1 MTEVKCEHCGAMN
14 NIEEGYCKECW
25 KKLPQGVALE
35 GIGKLQWK
43 QFIDF
48 KSERY
53 FKRFAKNK
61 GKKFF
66 ISLNFAA
73 FFFGIRWMMYRKM
86 YKYAIILTLIATLTN
101 ATATVALT
109 FSHREEIKE
118 LNRVIVAAEGDIEI
132 GYGSGGTYIEMTD
145 QQFEAS
151 NKLAKLS
158 AEIENKSTL
167 LNSVFMFGLLL
178 FGDSLYKMHVK
189 KNVNSPSMG
198 GTNIWMGLFGG
209 TLLSLPITLVVGP
222 VFEIVMSII
231 VNT

>member
-1 MTEVKCEHCGAMN
+1 MAQVKCEHCGTMN

-25 KKLPQGVALE
+25 KKLPQGVVLE

-86 YKYAIILTLIATLTN
+86 YKYAIILSLITTLISAIAITTLTF
-101 ATATVALT
+101 A
-109 FSHREEIKE
+109 HRDEIKE
-118 LNRVIVAAEGDIEI
+118 LNRTIVEADGDLSI
-132 GYGSGGTYIEMTD
+132 GYGSDGTVIIKPEE
-145 QQFEAS
+145 QWEAE
-151 NKLAKLS
+151 NKLGKLS
-158 AEIENKSTL
+158 RQIENETRWI
-167 LNSVFMFGLLL
+167 NIVFMVFMLL
-178 FGDSLYKMHVK
+178 FADSLYKMHVK
-189 KNVNSPSMG
+189 SNVNMPSKG
-198 GTNIWMGLFGG
+198 GTNIWAGIFAG
-209 TLLSLPITLVVGP
+209 TLLALPRAIIIQP
-222 VFEIVMSII
+222 VFNLIMSII